1 MIVFLD
7 GVVATGQANAT
18 GPRCVAFSSSS
29 SSSSNSVLA
38 GELNP
43 ATREEQTVSAREESA
58 MAMLGTAAAAKH
70 LTHGGTFIAS
80 SCMRGATN
88 ASRGATA
95 VNVRNAT
102 YASAVRAAAAAP
114 KHLRRGTPT
123 PRGAT
128 AALRGVVDVQSLAGA
143 RTGNAPLR
151 CVWVAVRLHGAAIAV
166 VANTPC
172 APGASLHP
180 AAGCD
185 ALWPQR
191 NATSRGRRMQPG
203 HEYGRVSYLARRQ
216 AAALAQSAATPANR
230 PTPSTANSSHVL
242 PAPWA
247 TSVSGAGADRTLAV
261 ESDIVHAVG
270 NEGASTAPAPASVTE
285 RKSRSSTGKPHR
297 GHRRP
302 SRQRAQSAR
311 GPGASHWEKLQTKYQ
326 QAGCSLHS

>member
-1 MIVFLD
+1 M
-7 GVVATGQANAT
+7 VALSLPPAACEA
-18 GPRCVAFSSSS
+18 PR
-29 SSSSNSVLA
+29 
-38 GELNP
+38 
-43 ATREEQTVSAREESA
+43 THRE
-58 MAMLGTAAAAKH
+58 
-70 LTHGGTFIAS
+70 
-80 SCMRGATN
+80 
-88 ASRGATA
+88 
-95 VNVRNAT
+95 
-102 YASAVRAAAAAP
+102 AP
-114 KHLRRGTPT
+114 PPSMCGTPPT
-123 PRGAT
+123 PALCEPPPQLRSTSDVALPPLEAPPLPCEALSTSKVWLAPELEMLPCVVCGSLSGCMARRSRSSRT
-128 AALRGVVDVQSLAGA
+128 RLVHLGHRCIRLQAA
-143 RTGNAPLR
+143 
-151 CVWVAVRLHGAAIAV
+151 H
-166 VANTPC
+166 
-172 APGASLHP
+172 
-180 AAGCD
+180 

>member
-1 MIVFLD
+1 
-7 GVVATGQANAT
+7 
-18 GPRCVAFSSSS
+18 
-29 SSSSNSVLA
+29 VLA
-38 GELNP
+38 RKAQWPCLERRLP
-43 ATREEQTVSAREESA
+43 
-58 MAMLGTAAAAKH
+58 AKH

-180 AAGCD
+180 AAGC
-185 ALWPQR
+185 ACLMAAAQR
-191 NATSRGRRMQPG
+191 
-203 HEYGRVSYLARRQ
+203 HLARRQ